1 MTSFYLS
8 YLLKAPSP
16 HPATFRGEFG
26 GPGSVQSRGEAARP
40 AHAGPLWPCASSR
53 CAPLEDTG
61 PHAAVRLALAPSKPW
76 IGGPTGGLRPAVRV
90 PPAPLD
96 AD

>member
-1 MTSFYLS
+1 M
-8 YLLKAPSP
+8 
-16 HPATFRGEFG
+16 G
-26 GPGSVQSRGEAARP
+26 GPVQCRAEERQP
-40 AHAGPLWPCASSR
+40 ALLIPVPSGCVLRKR

-61 PHAAVRLALAPSKPW
+61 PHAAVRLALAPLKPW